1 MRIVFCSLDARA
13 DDWLQSLRDALPDA
27 QVQEWAPG
35 APPAE
40 YAVVWRAPQ
49 QFFDAQ
55 PGLRCIFNMGAG
67 VDALLGLRLPPGA
80 ALVRLED
87 GGMGVQMAEYVCH
100 AVIRH
105 FREMERY
112 EESQR
117 AGQWALRKPLRRAD
131 FPVGIMGLGVLGASV
146 ARALAQFGFPLAG
159 WSRTPKSMEGLRCYA
174 GAAQFDEFLA
184 ATRILV
190 CMLPLTPQ
198 TRDIMRRETLSRL
211 LPGSYIVNVARGEH
225 LVEEDL
231 LALIDEGRIEGA
243 ALDVFRTEPLP
254 AQHPFWQHPR
264 IRVTPHSS
272 ARTLRDET
280 VAQIAAKIRALQ
292 RGEAVSGKVD
302 LQRGY

>member
-1 MRIVFCSLDARA
+1 MRIAFCSLDTRA
-13 DDWLQSLRDALPDA
+13 DAWLQGLRAALPDA

-49 QFFDAQ
+49 QFFDEQ
-55 PGLRCIFNMGAG
+55 QGLRCIFNMGAG

-112 EESQR
+112 EENQR
-117 AGQWALRKPLRRAD
+117 AGQWTPRKPLRRAD
-131 FPVGIMGLGVLGASV
+131 FPIGIMGLGVLGASV
-146 ARALAQFGFPLAG
+146 ARALAQFGFPLMG
-159 WSRTPKSMEGLRCYA
+159 WSRTPKSMQGLRCFS
-174 GAAQFDEFLA
+174 GDAQLDEFLA

-211 LPGSYIVNVARGEH
+211 RPGSFIVNVARGEH
-225 LVEEDL
+225 LVDEDL
-231 LALIDEGRIEGA
+231 LAMIDEGWIEGA

-254 AQHPFWQHPR
+254 AQHPFWRHPK
-264 IRVTPHSS
+264 IRLTPHSS
-272 ARTLRDET
+272 ARTLRDECVT
-280 VAQIAAKIRALQ
+280 QIAAKIGALQ
-292 RGEAVSGKVD
+292 RGEAVSGRVD

>member
-1 MRIVFCSLDARA
+1 MRIAFCSADGRA
-13 DDWLQSLRDALPDA
+13 DAWLRSLRAALPDA

-35 APPAE
+35 APPAQ

-49 QFFDAQ
+49 QFFDEQ
-55 PGLRCIFNMGAG
+55 QDLQCIFNMGAG
-67 VDALLGLRLPPGA
+67 VDALVGLRLPPGA

-87 GGMGVQMAEYVCH
+87 GGMGVQMAEYVSH

-117 AGQWALRKPLRRAD
+117 AGQWALRKPQRRAD

-159 WSRTPKSMEGLRCYA
+159 WSRTPKSMPGLRCFA
-174 GAAQFDEFLA
+174 GDAQFDEFLA

-211 LPGSYIVNVARGEH
+211 RPGGYIINVARGEH

-272 ARTLRDET
+272 ARTLRDES

-292 RGEAVSGKVD
+292 RGEPVSGTVD